1 MANEAITKEENIQ
14 KKNVDNVRK
23 DSPEHEMETQDQKRT
38 NEKYKEKG
46 KSAKERKKEVKDNT
60 RRSIAIVT
68 ANRQQRRQLNNEIA
82 KKEAHAAN
90 AMKEVSSCYKSA
102 KSATEIEE
110 KNKYIQKGDEAF
122 KVWKQLDQEIKREK
136 TELSIIDSRMD
147 GAQYAI
153 WQKKKAFLNV
163 LNRTES
169 FFVRFWKEHSLIYR
183 AYRAVSD
190 RIWNARMKMS
200 HTNLLEQYDEV
211 RKDQKIAAAEDRL
224 AADILPEVEKCLNDD
239 RLKEIEKIEELA
251 QLCGKTRATIIAQL
265 NDKEI
270 LQFRFN
276 PDPLSLKD
284 GMVEL
289 SKRDILRDENGETV
303 LGKEKKGLT
312 IAFQRGNL
320 QKLAE
325 SQRRSI
331 LKHVYGQEFPDLKES
346 MLQVADMDIYTALRK
361 ELRKDL
367 EDAKMWDPK
376 KERAAER
383 EERAA
388 GAKTNE
394 PRSVIKEQ
402 NIPENM
408 EEKGISEKTVE
419 EKDAVEKAAE
429 EKNSPEMQKPEKEQ
443 KPTAFTMNDII
454 YARVD
459 IEKMSDREKGQIYN
473 NLTMHIR
480 SGQKKNGDIFIGEN
494 NSFKPNSEPG
504 QDAKPFS
511 KTALVNKI
519 MSGEMVYV
527 SEIKNK
533 GKEIEPGAFYS
544 KNYNKD
550 NKESYDKVFVQNDKG
565 EKVPLTY
572 GYIKSD
578 KFLSDISAAFKE
590 RNEKDSETIR
600 SVMSG
605 EKSPKDVQN
614 YETRVSRS
622 IRNMI
627 NHNGA
632 PVNEGKD
639 VQPVVVQDRRTLVE
653 KVQNGEVL
661 FSCSTNGDFVD
672 GEKKKPNRLLL
683 DKETGAKL
691 VYIPEGQEKQT
702 AWSEHDISVKTF
714 VNELR
719 AESEKVMENEK
730 EQSQVQEQ
738 KSDKN
743 REPESSKEPKAEKS
757 ELNNHFEPEKQEE
770 EQHSDTGSHQE
781 EPPHQEKS
789 SDEYEQDDP
798 AQPEEKA
805 NKENADAEISSSTV
819 PTLEEKKP
827 VLTKEDFERIRHE
840 AVSVNEDGYLL
851 DENDEPVCWENY
863 EMKVSDLPQ
872 DSQEYKKFEN
882 MLEQMNMESKEMNR
896 ENKEQAEID
905 QMHMALN
912 HEQEQDEQEQDEMVE
927 YTEEPVS
934 GGQTPEDNRFDD
946 TMSNGCPSDCHNELD
961 DHGSYDY
968 NDEH

>member
-1 MANEAITKEENIQ
+1 MANKDVTKEENIQ
-14 KKNVDNVRK
+14 EKSADNVRK
-23 DSPEHEMETQDQKRT
+23 DIPEHEMETQDQKRT

-60 RRSIAIVT
+60 KRSIAIVT
-68 ANRQQRRQLNNEIA
+68 EGRRQRRQLDHEIK
-82 KKEAHAAN
+82 KKEAHAKN
-90 AMKEVSSCYKSA
+90 AMEEVSVCYKAA
-102 KSATEIEE
+102 KNVAETEE

-136 TELSIIDSRMD
+136 NELSIIDSRMD

-153 WQKKKAFLNV
+153 WQKRKAFLNI

-190 RIWNARMKMS
+190 RIWNARTKMS

-211 RKDQKIAAAEDRL
+211 RKDQKIAAAENRL
-224 AADILPEVEKCLNDD
+224 AADVLPAVEKCLNDD

-289 SKRDILRDENGETV
+289 SKRDILRDENEETV

-325 SQRRSI
+325 SQQRSI

-388 GAKTNE
+388 EAKANE
-394 PRSVIKEQ
+394 SRSVIKEQ
-402 NIPENM
+402 NIPETM
-408 EEKGISEKTVE
+408 EEKGTPEKTAE
-419 EKDAVEKAAE
+419 EKSTIEKAE
-429 EKNSPEMQKPEKEQ
+429 EKKNSPEVQKPEKEQ
-443 KPTAFTMNDII
+443 KPKAFTMNDIRF
-454 YARVD
+454 ARVD
-459 IEKMSDREKGQIYN
+459 IEEVPNQGKEQIRN
-473 NLTMHIR
+473 NLSMHIR

-494 NSFKPNSEPG
+494 NSFKPNSEPS

-527 SEIKNK
+527 SETKT
-533 GKEIEPGAFYS
+533 FYS
-544 KNYNKD
+544 KNNKD
-550 NKESYDKVFVQNDKG
+550 NEESYDKVFIQNDKG
-565 EKVPLTY
+565 ERVPLTY
-572 GYIKSD
+572 DYIKSD
-578 KFLSDISAAFKE
+578 KFLSDISVAFKE
-590 RNEKDSETIR
+590 KNEKDSEAIR
-600 SVMSG
+600 SVMAG
-605 EKSPKDVQN
+605 EKPKKDVQN

-622 IRNMI
+622 VRNLI
-627 NHNGA
+627 LHNGD
-632 PVNEGKD
+632 PVNENKD
-639 VQPVVVQDRRTLVE
+639 AQPVVVQDRRALVE
-653 KVQNGEVL
+653 KIQNGEVL
-661 FSCSTNGDFVD
+661 FSRDTNGDFTD
-672 GEKKKPNRLLL
+672 ERKKSSKLLL

-691 VYIPEGQEKQT
+691 VYTPEGNDKQT

-714 VNELR
+714 VGGLL
-719 AESEKVMENEK
+719 ADSEKVMENEK
-730 EQSQVQEQ
+730 EQYQVQEQ
-738 KSDKN
+738 ESDKN
-743 REPESSKEPKAEKS
+743 RGLESSKDPEVEKS
-757 ELNNHFEPEKQEE
+757 EPDNHSE
-770 EQHSDTGSHQE
+770 G
-781 EPPHQEKS
+781 S
-789 SDEYEQDDP
+789 SDEREQG
-798 AQPEEKA
+798 EEA
-805 NKENADAEISSSTV
+805 NKENVDAEISSSTV
-819 PTLEEKKP
+819 PTLEEKTP
-827 VLTKEDFERIRHE
+827 TPTKEESEKIGRE

-851 DENDEPVCWENY
+851 DENDNPVYRENY
-863 EMKVSDLPQ
+863 AMKVSYLSP
-872 DSQEYKKFEN
+872 DSQAYKKFDN
-882 MLEQMNMESKEMNR
+882 MLRQMNMEPEEMSL

-912 HEQEQDEQEQDEMVE
+912 HEQEQDEQEQNETVE

-946 TMSNGCPSDCHNELD
+946 TMSNGCPSDCHNEPD
-961 DHGSYDY
+961 DHDNYDY

>member
-1 MANEAITKEENIQ
+1 MANEAIAKEENIQ
-14 KKNVDNVRK
+14 KKSVDNVRK

-38 NEKYKEKG
+38 NEKYKEKE

-68 ANRQQRRQLNNEIA
+68 ANRQQRRQLNNEIK

-90 AMKEVSSCYKSA
+90 AMKEVSACYKSA
-102 KSATEIEE
+102 KNVTEIEE

-169 FFVRFWKEHSLIYR
+169 FFVRFWKEHSLVYR

-211 RKDQKIAAAEDRL
+211 RRDQKIAAAEDRL
-224 AADILPEVEKCLNDD
+224 AADILPAVEKCLNDD

-270 LQFRFN
+270 LQFKFN

-289 SKRDILRDENGETV
+289 AKRDILRDENEETA

-325 SQRRSI
+325 SQQRSI
-331 LKHVYGQEFPDLKES
+331 LKHIYGQEFPNLQES

-367 EDAKMWDPK
+367 EDARTWDPK

-388 GAKTNE
+388 DARVNE
-394 PRSVIKEQ
+394 SRAVIKEQ
-402 NIPENM
+402 NIPENT
-408 EEKGISEKTVE
+408 EDKGTPEKTVE
-419 EKDAVEKAAE
+419 EKDAVGKAIE
-429 EKNSPEMQKPEKEQ
+429 EKDSPEVQKPEKEQ
-443 KPTAFTMNDII
+443 KPKVFTMADIV

-459 IEKMSDREKGQIYN
+459 IEKVPDQGKEQIRN
-473 NLTMHIR
+473 DLTMHIR
-480 SGQKKNGDIFIGEN
+480 SGQKKNDDIFIGEN
-494 NSFKPNSEPG
+494 DSFKLNSEPSP
-504 QDAKPFS
+504 DAKPFS

-519 MSGEMVYV
+519 MSGEIVYV
-527 SEIKNK
+527 SPK
-533 GKEIEPGAFYS
+533 AFYS
-544 KNYNKD
+544 H
-550 NKESYDKVFVQNDKG
+550 NKESYDKVFIQNDKG
-565 EKVPLTY
+565 ENVPLTID
-572 GYIKSD
+572 YIKSD
-578 KFLSDISAAFKE
+578 KFLSDTSAAFKE
-590 RNEKDSETIR
+590 KNEKDSETIR
-600 SVMSG
+600 SIMAG
-605 EKSPKDVQN
+605 EKSQKDVQG

-622 IRNMI
+622 ISNMI
-627 NHNGA
+627 HHNGA
-632 PVNEGKD
+632 PVNEDKD
-639 VQPVVVQDRRTLVE
+639 AQPVVVQGRRALVE
-653 KVQNGEVL
+653 KIQNGEVL
-661 FSCSTNGDFVD
+661 FSRDTNGDFVD
-672 GEKKKPNRLLL
+672 EEKKKPNRLLL

-691 VYIPEGQEKQT
+691 VYTPEGQDKQT
-702 AWSEHDISVKTF
+702 AWSEHDISVKAF
-714 VNELR
+714 VNELQ
-719 AESEKVMENEK
+719 AESEKAMENEK
-730 EQSQVQEQ
+730 ERSQAQEQ
-738 KSDKN
+738 EPDKN
-743 REPESSKEPKAEKS
+743 QEPENSKEPEAEKP
-757 ELNNHFEPEKQEE
+757 EPGNHSEPEK
-770 EQHSDTGSHQE
+770 
-781 EPPHQEKS
+781 QEKS
-789 SDEYEQDDP
+789 SDEREQDGP
-798 AQPEEKA
+798 PQIEE
-805 NKENADAEISSSTV
+805 NITKENVDTEISSSAI
-819 PTLEEKKP
+819 PTLEEKTP
-827 VLTKEDFERIRHE
+827 ALTKEESEEIGRE
-840 AVSVNEDGYLL
+840 AVSVNKDGYLL
-851 DENDEPVCWENY
+851 DENDGLIVRDNY
-863 EMKVSDLPQ
+863 QMRVFDLSP
-872 DSQEYKKFEN
+872 DSQARQILEN
-882 MLEQMNMESKEMNR
+882 MLNQMDKEPEEMK
-896 ENKEQAEID
+896 ENKGQTEID
-905 QMHMALN
+905 QMYMALN
-912 HEQEQDEQEQDEMVE
+912 HEQEQDEQEQDETVE

-946 TMSNGCPSDCHNELD
+946 TMSNGCPSDYHNEPD
-961 DHGSYDY
+961 DHDSYGYD
-968 NDEH
+968 NEH